1 MDVRIGVTQV
11 AREIN
16 IEMAD
21 TSDRDEIKAK
31 AEAALS
37 GAVDVLWLTDRKGRE
52 IGVAAAKLAYI
63 EVGTSESER
72 RIGFGAA

>member
-72 RIGFGAA
+72 RIGFGG

>member
-21 TSDRDEIKAK
+21 TADREAIKAQ
-31 AEAALS
+31 ADAALS

-52 IGVAAAKLAYI
+52 VGVAAAKIAYI
-63 EVGTSESER
+63 EVGSPDSER
-72 RIGFGAA
+72 RIGFGG